1 MLHIQQS
8 SELFLEPACFRLMKI
23 VKLILFLF
31 VSLSN
36 ESSLHPALQGVF
48 LYPCCSAFLS
58 GIQET
63 LSSVGFRFVI
73 LILSE
78 KTCCSLTGSSC
89 LWFFEAQTQSN
100 WAWGGCWE
108 VTHVVSLQLSLSL
121 LSSFHC
127 QACLHSVCMELCCT
141 RETLWCYLQPYLW
154 MKDSGGFGTYRSQ
167 PSQALFSPGCSG
179 TLPHSSTPL
188 GRWPW
193 LALAFD
199 HVGLPFIKTSF
210 ISHCVWWI

>member
-58 GIQET
+58 GTQET

-154 MKDSGGFGTYRSQ
+154 MKELWGVWHLSLSALTSTVLPRVFWDP
-167 PSQALFSPGCSG
+167 PSFFHTSRQV
-179 TLPHSSTPL
+179 
-188 GRWPW
+188 
-193 LALAFD
+193 ALACFSIWPC
-199 HVGLPFIKTSF
+199 GLAI
-210 ISHCVWWI
+210 H